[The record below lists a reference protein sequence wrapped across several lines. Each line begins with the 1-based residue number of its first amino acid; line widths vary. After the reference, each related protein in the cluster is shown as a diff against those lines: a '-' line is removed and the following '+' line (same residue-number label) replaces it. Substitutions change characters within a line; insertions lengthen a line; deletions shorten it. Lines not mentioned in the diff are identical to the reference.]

1 MLLSHRLEINSTIK
15 YDNFQL
21 DKNYFN
27 SDYSSDK
34 IINIQWN
41 NKDITKLINEL
52 KKYIANV
59 SSKIGSYLAHIDS
72 DTLEYV
78 KDIYYDLALPFKLN
92 KNEKIKS
99 NIKLY
104 NVIFDE
110 ILQERYNIKNIKF
123 NCSKTTKEA
132 ILRIYNDY
140 VKDSSKSE
148 LENGVESESEN
159 EVGSEIKDEFENEV
173 GSESEIEFE
182 NEVGSESNSEF
193 KSEFKDESENESKS
207 EYKDESKDEFKDES
221 KDEFKDNNRDYI
233 KIKSKIKF
241 KANSKISTRENKLLN
256 PHSKSKILISTNISH
271 IKDEDELINQINTI
285 LKLDNGNIEDSTKK
299 TLERYILTYFS
310 EKHIKTVS
318 KIIIDLFNKVNTLGK
333 NDSLVYKINLLNSKK
348 IQYVIDYLTTIFENV
363 YIIQTFTTN
372 ILKEEY
378 LLICQHKIY
387 ETYIRDI
394 PIVSY
399 RYMSK
404 NYELISNMIYFTK
417 IYKRK
422 LLEIFKFTDK
432 FFLMNGYIR
441 DYYDNF
447 ESYFKNL
454 NKDTIYKFHLDRV
467 FM

>member
-1 MLLSHRLEINSTIK
+1 MLLSHRLEINSIIK
-15 YDNFQL
+15 YDSFQL
-21 DKNYFN
+21 DENYFN

-92 KNEKIKS
+92 KDKKIKS
-99 NIKLY
+99 NMRLY
-104 NVIFDE
+104 SVVFDE
-110 ILQERYNIKNIKF
+110 ILQERYDIKNIKF
-123 NCSKTTKEA
+123 NCSKTTKES
-132 ILRIYNDY
+132 ILRIYNGY
-140 VKDSSKSE
+140 IKDSSKS
-148 LENGVESESEN
+148 GVGNKVGNES
-159 EVGSEIKDEFENEV
+159 G
-173 GSESEIEFE
+173 
-182 NEVGSESNSEF
+182 
-193 KSEFKDESENESKS
+193 SEFKDESKSEVGSEIESKVGSESENKYENKYESKFESKFESEFENESKI
-207 EYKDESKDEFKDES
+207 ESKP
-221 KDEFKDNNRDYI
+221 NT
-233 KIKSKIKF
+233 
-241 KANSKISTRENKLLN
+241 KANSKISTRENKLLDS
-256 PHSKSKILISTNISH
+256 HSKSKILISTNISH

-394 PIVSY
+394 PVVSY

>member
-15 YDNFQL
+15 YDSFQL
-21 DKNYFN
+21 DENYFN

-78 KDIYYDLALPFKLN
+78 KNIYYDLALPFKLN

-99 NIKLY
+99 NMRLY

-110 ILQERYNIKNIKF
+110 ILQERYDIKNIKF
-123 NCSKTTKEA
+123 NCSKTTKES
-132 ILRIYNDY
+132 ILRIYNGY
-140 VKDSSKSE
+140 IKDSSKSE
-148 LENGVESESEN
+148 IEDKVENESESELESKVEN
-159 EVGSEIKDEFENEV
+159 EFENESESKVGSESKSEFKSEVRSEIESKV
-173 GSESEIEFE
+173 GSESESVNKNEFE
-182 NEVGSESNSEF
+182 NESESEF
-193 KSEFKDESENESKS
+193 ENESKDNIRD
-207 EYKDESKDEFKDES
+207 YAKIESKANTKA
-221 KDEFKDNNRDYI
+221 NT
-233 KIKSKIKF
+233 

-394 PIVSY
+394 PVVSY
-399 RYMSK
+399 KYMSK